1 MKPKRT
7 VKIALRKPPRRAEPK
22 LRARAAVAEDD
33 YDVEDY
39 EAEAEPNMRF
49 SHALFV
55 VLVLHV
61 IAVAGVFA
69 FNSIKAGQSGA
80 FAKEV
85 AEASAKPSPTASA
98 PAAKPLQ
105 DGRTHTVAAG
115 DTLTRLAS
123 QYGTSIEAIEREN
136 GISTYSLI
144 RVGQVLKI
152 PEPGKA
158 LPAVPEPAVAKA
170 LPEPVVAKALP
181 EPAAKASPEPV
192 VAKASPAVVDAS
204 KVSTPAPSVDAKAVA
219 PVAAPPAPAVPAKQ
233 AAGADVYV
241 VAKGDN
247 PYSIAKKLK
256 VSYKQLVEVNGIE
269 DPTKIQ
275 IGQKLKVP
283 KPNP

>member
-1 MKPKRT
+1 MTMRPKRT
-7 VKIALRKPPRRAEPK
+7 VKIPLRKPPRRAAPK
-22 LRARAAVAEDD
+22 VRAAVAEDD
-33 YDVEDY
+33 GDIEDY

-80 FAKEV
+80 FSKEAAAPAPV
-85 AEASAKPSPTASA
+85 EKPSGTV
-98 PAAKPLQ
+98 AKANESQ
-105 DGRTHTVAAG
+105 TVAGRTHTVAAG
-115 DTLTRLAS
+115 DTLTKLAGI
-123 QYGTSIEAIEREN
+123 YNTSIEAIEREN

-152 PEPGKA
+152 PEAGKDI
-158 LPAVPEPAVAKA
+158 LPAS
-170 LPEPVVAKALP
+170 LPENLP
-181 EPAAKASPEPV
+181 SAEKQAIPA
-192 VAKASPAVVDAS
+192 PAIT
-204 KVSTPAPSVDAKAVA
+204 KPQTPSAPSVSATPVA
-219 PVAAPPAPAVPAKQ
+219 PAQAPPAAGRATPEPTTKPANAE
-233 AAGADVYV
+233 VYV

-247 PYSIAKKLK
+247 PYSIAKKLN
-256 VSYKQLVEVNGIE
+256 VSYKALIEVNGID

-283 KPNP
+283 KPAQ

>member
-170 LPEPVVAKALP
+170 LPEP
-181 EPAAKASPEPV
+181 AAKASPEPA

>member
-170 LPEPVVAKALP
+170 LPEP
-181 EPAAKASPEPV
+181 AAKASPEPV

-204 KVSTPAPSVDAKAVA
+204 KVSTPAPSVDAKAAA

>member
-170 LPEPVVAKALP
+170 LPEP
-181 EPAAKASPEPV
+181 AAKASPEPV